1 MVWTFLNAAQEGALR
16 EIMAIKSERI
26 TAILGGAMLDDS
38 LRRALETRL
47 RPDKDM
53 NKKLFRVTGPL
64 GNTGP
69 KIDLGYQLGLF
80 EKTVRNAMYGISEI
94 RNLFAHDMEMSFAS
108 GPKAMSEAF
117 NKMQLQAN
125 MHLTEHDGSS
135 YTSASRR

>member
-1 MVWTFLNAAQEGALR
+1 
-16 EIMAIKSERI
+16 
-26 TAILGGAMLDDS
+26 MLDDS

-125 MHLTEHDGSS
+125 MHLTEHAEMS
-135 YTSASRR
+135 YLPHQGDSRNDDPTNGP